1 LGVSKGASFRSDQQ
15 ADTESV
21 GQNPSGKPHNTMP
34 SFDGLLR
41 QVLHFNVMLMVF
53 PVLLLYEA
61 AVLEK
66 TLLSV
71 IETQLT
77 VIYLM

>member
-1 LGVSKGASFRSDQQ
+1 
-15 ADTESV
+15 
-21 GQNPSGKPHNTMP
+21 
-34 SFDGLLR
+34 
-41 QVLHFNVMLMVF
+41 MLMVF